1 MYEYKAIV
9 TKVYDGD
16 TCTVDIDAGFNIWV
30 RDVSIRIHHIDSPE
44 VKSKNELE
52 SKAGKKVRD
61 IVSNMILN
69 KEIVIKTKK
78 DAKEKFGR
86 LLGVIT
92 IDNIILN
99 DYLYNNNLVKA
110 YEGAKKSDWTDEEL
124 NKIINYNK

>member
-78 DAKEKFGR
+78 DKDDKYGR

-99 DYLYNNNLVKA
+99 DYLYNNSLVKA
-110 YEGAKKSDWTDEEL
+110 YEGEKKSDWTDEEL

>member
-99 DYLYNNNLVKA
+99 ILP
-110 YEGAKKSDWTDEEL
+110 
-124 NKIINYNK
+124 